1 MLLDTK
7 LICRN
12 LLCIYTKSEISEIK
26 IKETLQ
32 YSIAS
37 KKKKYLGINLQ
48 AKDLYSENSKVLM
61 KVIED
66 DTSRMEKYVFLYW
79 KNQYC

>member
-12 LLCIYTKSEISEIK
+12 LLYIYTKSEISEIK

-37 KKKKYLGINLQ
+37 KKKKILRDKPAG
-48 AKDLYSENSKVLM
+48 KGPVL
-61 KVIED
+61 
-66 DTSRMEKYVFLYW
+66 
-79 KNQYC
+79 